1 MKVPRWY
8 RLFNK
13 FFSAVPHSAL
23 STQHSA
29 LHLRLIRLIG
39 VIVPQRLRLD
49 WRQEWE
55 SELRCREAMLE
66 EWDRLDWKNKLD
78 LFKRSTSAFWD
89 ALWLLPRRWEDEMIQ
104 DLRFG
109 VRMLLKNPTFTFI
122 AVLTLALGIGAN
134 TAIFSVVYAVLLR
147 PLPYHQPEQLV
158 MLWTKQEKIGV
169 EQTLLSEAEILDLRE
184 QSKLFEGFA
193 VLNGNPLILSGYGE
207 PEQLNGAPV
216 STNFFSLLGT
226 KIYIGRDFMPEE
238 ERPGAPRVAI
248 LNYGFWKRRFGGDQ
262 SVIGSTINLSG
273 WPTTV
278 VGILPPN
285 FEFMLPSETQE
296 ATDIQ
301 VWTPYADDYAKQ
313 PRHHHT
319 LTTIARTKPGVTLQ
333 QAQAE
338 MDAIAARLLPLH
350 YTNTG
355 FTVKVVSLHTDIV
368 KKMRPALLILLA
380 AVSFVLMIA
389 CANVASLLL
398 GRAATRAKEIA
409 VRAALGAGR
418 IRIMRQ
424 LLTESILLSALGGA
438 LGILLAFWGVKALLA
453 LSPADLPR
461 LDEVGLNIQ
470 VLTFTCA
477 VTMLTGILF
486 GLFPAIRAS
495 QVNMTQAV
503 KDGSRSLIGGGSSR
517 HIRGVIVVAE
527 IALSLVLLIG
537 AGLLLRSFQNL
548 TKVDPG
554 FEPDR
559 VLTVRLMPPRLKY
572 KNGIAVGIFYQQL
585 MEKIQALPGVESAA
599 AISDLP
605 LTGQA
610 ASTTLTFE
618 GVTANAERGDLASF
632 EVDERIITPD
642 YFKTM
647 KTPLMAGRFFGPQDV
662 RGQPR
667 VAIIDETLAR
677 RLWPNANPVG
687 RRLTY
692 GRFPDQPQTWIEIIG
707 VVKRV
712 RHQRLEADIR
722 EVVYFSHAQ
731 ASRIGMTLVM
741 RTNYDPA
748 LMVNAVRGAVQAVDH
763 DQPIYGIHMMNELVS
778 AARAPARFT
787 LLLLLIFAGVAA
799 TLAMVGIYGVMSDAI
814 TNRTREIG
822 IRLALGAE
830 AKDVL
835 RLVLRQGLE
844 FTLMGIA
851 GGLVAAL
858 LLTRLMRDLLFS
870 VSATD
875 PLTFILIAVLLTA
888 VAGLACFIPARRATK
903 VDPMI
908 ALREQ

>member
-1 MKVPRWY
+1 MKQVRRK
-8 RLFNK
+8 RLFTK
-13 FFSAVPHSAL
+13 FFNSEAHSSPIARRPSL
-23 STQHSA
+23 P
-29 LHLRLIRLIG
+29 LRLIRLIG

-55 SELRCREAMLE
+55 SELQYREALLA
-66 EWDRLDWKNKLD
+66 EWERLDWKNKVD
-78 LFKRSTSAFWD
+78 LLRRSTSAFWD

-109 VRMLLKNPTFTFI
+109 VRMLLKNPAFSII

-184 QSKLFEGFA
+184 QAKLFEGFA
-193 VLNGNPLILSGYGE
+193 VLNGNPLILSGNGE

-216 STNFFSLLGT
+216 SSNFFSLLGT
-226 KIYIGRDFMPEE
+226 KVFIGRDFTPAEE
-238 ERPGAPRVAI
+238 QPGAPRVAI

-278 VGILPPN
+278 VGVLPPN
-285 FEFMLPSETQE
+285 FELMLPSETQE

-301 VWTPYADDYAKQ
+301 VWVPYAEDYAKQ
-313 PRHHHT
+313 QRHHHT
-319 LTTIARTKPGVTLQ
+319 LTTIARMKPGVSLP

-355 FTVKVVSLHTDIV
+355 FAVKVSSLHADIV

-380 AVSFVLMIA
+380 AVSFVLLIA
-389 CANVASLLL
+389 CANVANLLL
-398 GRAATRAKEIA
+398 GRASARAREIA

-418 IRIMRQ
+418 IRIIRQ
-424 LLTESILLSALGGA
+424 LLTESVLLALLGGV
-438 LGILLAFWGVKALLA
+438 LGILLAVWGVKALLA

-461 LDEVGLNIQ
+461 LDEVSINIQ
-470 VLTFTCA
+470 VLAFTGA
-477 VTMLTGILF
+477 VTMVTGILF
-486 GLFPAIRAS
+486 GLFPALRAS
-495 QVNMTQAV
+495 QINLAREV

-517 HIRGVIVVAE
+517 RLRNSIVVVE

-537 AGLLLRSFQNL
+537 AGLLLRSFVRL

-554 FEPDR
+554 FVSER
-559 VLTVRLMPPRLKY
+559 ILTVRLMPPRLKY

-585 MEKIQALPGVESAA
+585 MERIQALPGVESAA

-605 LTGQA
+605 LTGRA

-618 GVTANAERGDLASF
+618 GVSANAERGDRASF
-632 EVDERIITPD
+632 DVDERIITPD

-647 KTPLMAGRFFGPQDV
+647 KTPLVAGRFFGPQDV

-677 RLWPNANPVG
+677 RLWPNASPVG

-692 GRFPDQPQTWIEIIG
+692 GHFPEQPQSWIEIIG
-707 VVKRV
+707 VVKRI
-712 RHQRLEADIR
+712 RHQRLEADVR

-748 LMVNAVRGAVQAVDH
+748 MMVNAARSAVQAVDQ
-763 DQPIYGIHMMNELVS
+763 DQPIYDIHMMDELVA

-787 LLLLLIFAGVAA
+787 LLLLLLFAGVAGM
-799 TLAMVGIYGVMSDAI
+799 LSVVGIYGVMSYAI
-814 TNRTREIG
+814 TQRTNEIG
-822 IRLALGAE
+822 IRMALGAR
-830 AKDVL
+830 ADDVL
-835 RLVLRQGLE
+835 RLVIRQGMQLV
-844 FTLMGIA
+844 LMGVA
-851 GGLVAAL
+851 GGLVGAV
-858 LLTRLMRDLLFS
+858 LLTRLMREMLFGI
-870 VSATD
+870 SATD
-875 PLTFILIAVLLTA
+875 PLTFSLIAVLLTI
-888 VAGLACFIPARRATK
+888 VAGLACYFPARRATK
-903 VDPMI
+903 VDPII